1 MAGNNGRRRR
11 TAAHG
16 AHVRGHAAAGAHVAS
31 AGWGVGRPAASSAVP
46 PVPPAP
52 PRAPVPSGVASPPRK
67 PFAHVVDVTDVARR
81 QHGLRRQLIALRAFT
96 VLLLLAA
103 IGVGGFPVAL
113 QYQSQIR
120 LAETAQEA
128 ENHVLGWPYP
138 QAELA
143 FEAAQAYNRKLA
155 QDGQPVMGE
164 AVDPFKSVAGHSTAS
179 GGDDSAASKDT
190 EYQSLL
196 DTGNGVMGSIVVP
209 KVSIDLPIYHGTSE
223 EALAAGS
230 GHLYG
235 SSLPVG
241 GADTHAVLT
250 GHRGLVE
257 ALMFTRLDEMEVGDF
272 FYVKVMGET
281 LGYRV
286 DRITVIEPDDVSQL
300 KIVPGEDRV
309 TLMTCTP
316 YGVNTHRLLVSGTRQ
331 AIPNPIPQIK
341 DAPKDSR
348 LWTAVA
354 TGVPLVAGLVT
365 LAARH
370 RPWRRMRHAAPLRPR
385 GPHRPRR
392 A

>member
-1 MAGNNGRRRR
+1 MTDPNARRH
-11 TAAHG
+11 AAHVRG
-16 AHVRGHAAAGAHVAS
+16 AHVRGHSPARARDARPDLAPHLASCVGARGH
-31 AGWGVGRPAASSAVP
+31 RPAQPARSWQTGLPGAQPFDAVI
-46 PVPPAP
+46 
-52 PRAPVPSGVASPPRK
+52 
-67 PFAHVVDVTDVARR
+67 DVTDVARR
-81 QHGLRRQLIALRAFT
+81 QRGLRRQLVALRVFT

-113 QYQSQIR
+113 QYQSQLK
-120 LAETAQEA
+120 LAETAQES
-128 ENHVLGWPYP
+128 ENHVMGWPYP

-143 FEAAQAYNRKLA
+143 FEAAQAYNRRLA
-155 QDGQPVMGE
+155 DGGQPVMGE
-164 AVDPFKSVAGHSTAS
+164 VVDPFKTEAGHSSAS
-179 GGDDSAASKDT
+179 GVDDSAASKDT
-190 EYQSLL
+190 EYQGLL
-196 DTGNGVMGSIVVP
+196 DTGNGVMGSIVIP

-223 EALAAGS
+223 QALAAGS

-241 GADTHAVLT
+241 GTDTHAVLT

-286 DRITVIEPDDVSQL
+286 DRITVIEPDDTSQL
-300 KIVPGEDRV
+300 RIVPGEDRV

-316 YGVNTHRLLVSGTRQ
+316 YGVNTHRLLVSGVRQ

-354 TGVPLVAGLVT
+354 AGVPLVVGLAT
-365 LAARH
+365 IAARH
-370 RPWRRMRHAAPLRPR
+370 RPWRRMRHASALRPR
-385 GPHRPRR
+385 RPHHPHRT
-392 A
+392 